1 MIDSIV
7 MYPLDVMPLEL
18 GLNVLGLSSPEL
30 LFKFVEGL
38 QGFGDDVVLGDG
50 SKTAVLTK
58 SILYVGDCADI
69 VDYNALFQKAAI
81 KKIID
86 EFDVD
91 KLTRVLELQAELK
104 TLIQD
109 EIWDDDLPLEISSS
123 LDLKTAISMA
133 KLRVD
138 VSSVGS
144 LLIKFRWWL
153 ILPVLLLRTGCL

>member
-69 VDYNALFQKAAI
+69 VDYNALLNICSFQGHCYCRRRPIAL
-81 KKIID
+81 
-86 EFDVD
+86 FDD
-91 KLTRVLELQAELK
+91 YC
-104 TLIQD
+104 
-109 EIWDDDLPLEISSS
+109 
-123 LDLKTAISMA
+123 
-133 KLRVD
+133 
-138 VSSVGS
+138 GS
-144 LLIKFRWWL
+144 R
-153 ILPVLLLRTGCL
+153 PPLLRIKATGC

>member
-58 SILYVGDCADI
+58 SRLL
-69 VDYNALFQKAAI
+69 LFSW
-81 KKIID
+81 
-86 EFDVD
+86 V
-91 KLTRVLELQAELK
+91 R
-104 TLIQD
+104 
-109 EIWDDDLPLEISSS
+109 
-123 LDLKTAISMA
+123 
-133 KLRVD
+133 LRV
-138 VSSVGS
+138 VAVVCRVRRIGA
-144 LLIKFRWWL
+144 
-153 ILPVLLLRTGCL
+153 